1 MVAVIGKSSRYNLLV
16 RQLSVDCLSATK
28 TRSSQQTKQNNRFM
42 RLINQETITVYRR
55 LWTLVQTYRSRI
67 WWALLTMLGTAST
80 EVMFPKV
87 LGYILDHGFKGDA
100 SHLAIWKVPVAI
112 IGIFLMRGLCTFT
125 TSYLMTWVSTKLLN
139 ELRAKVFDRIL
150 NVPISFYHSESSGR
164 IINTIMFEAQQIVE
178 MLKVS
183 MTTLF
188 RDSLTVMVLMAALLW
203 RNWKLTIV
211 ALVLMP
217 VMAFLVRG
225 VSKRLRRLNQ
235 NQLDVNNELTQVIE
249 EATRA
254 SQVIRIF
261 GGQRYE
267 QQRFEEKNEKLRG
280 YAMRT
285 TVAVAST
292 TPLTQ
297 LAAAVAV
304 AVVIM
309 VAVSQATEDATT
321 VGHFVEFVSLM
332 MLLLTPLKRLAD
344 LNGPM
349 QRGLAAS
356 ESVFGLMDTAPE
368 PDHGDVLPGRAN
380 GRLDFVHTSFS
391 YPEQEQEALKDLNLI
406 IQPGET
412 IALVGMSGGG
422 KTSLV
427 NLVPRFYTPTSGD
440 ILLDGRPLQSIAL
453 NSLREQIAM
462 VSQNVVLFDDTVAAN
477 IAYGDSQPDN
487 ARIAAAVKA
496 AHLDD
501 VIRDLPDGLHTL
513 VGDNGMRLSGGQRQR
528 LAIAR
533 AIYKDAPILILDEA
547 TSALDSESERAVQAA
562 LDELMLGRTTLVIAH
577 RLSTIE
583 RASRIVVMSDGQ
595 IVEVGTHAELLQNGG
610 VYANLH
616 RLQFAA

>member
-1 MVAVIGKSSRYNLLV
+1 
-16 RQLSVDCLSATK
+16 
-28 TRSSQQTKQNNRFM
+28 M
-42 RLINQETITVYRR
+42 RLINKETITVFRR

-125 TSYLMTWVSTKLLN
+125 TSYLMTWVSTRLLN

-150 NVPISFYHSESSGR
+150 NVPVSFYHGESSGR

-217 VMAFLVRG
+217 VMALLVRG

-235 NQLDVNNELTQVIE
+235 SQLDVNNELTQVIE

-261 GGQRYE
+261 GGQQYE

-309 VAVSQATEDATT
+309 FAVSQATEDATT

-368 PDHGDVLPGRAN
+368 SGDGEVLQGRAS
-380 GRLDFVHTSFS
+380 GRLEFVHTGFS
-391 YPEQEQEALKDLNLI
+391 YPEQEQEALKDINLSI
-406 IQPGET
+406 LPGET

-427 NLVPRFYTPTSGD
+427 NLVPRFYMPTSGD
-440 ILLDGRPLQSIAL
+440 ILLDGRSLQSIAL
-453 NSLREQIAM
+453 GSLREQIAM

-477 IAYGDSQPDN
+477 IAYGDAHPDS
-487 ARIAAAVKA
+487 ARIAAAVQA
-496 AHLDD
+496 AHLTD
-501 VIRDLPDGLHTL
+501 VIRDLPDGMNTF
-513 VGDNGMRLSGGQRQR
+513 VGNNGMRLSGGQRQR

-562 LDELMLGRTTLVIAH
+562 LDELMMGRTTLVIAH

-595 IVEVGTHAELLQNGG
+595 IAEVGTHAELLQKGG

>member
-1 MVAVIGKSSRYNLLV
+1 
-16 RQLSVDCLSATK
+16 
-28 TRSSQQTKQNNRFM
+28 
-42 RLINQETITVYRR
+42 
-55 LWTLVQTYRSRI
+55 
-67 WWALLTMLGTAST
+67 
-80 EVMFPKV
+80 
-87 LGYILDHGFKGDA
+87 
-100 SHLAIWKVPVAI
+100 
-112 IGIFLMRGLCTFT
+112 MRGLCTFT
-125 TSYLMTWVSTKLLN
+125 TSYIMSWVSTKLQN
-139 ELRAKVFDRIL
+139 QLRAKVFDRIL

-164 IINTIMFEAQQIVE
+164 IINTIMFETQQIVE

-188 RDSLTVMVLMAALLW
+188 RDTLTVIVLLAALLW
-203 RNWKLTIV
+203 RDWQLTII
-211 ALVLMP
+211 ALILMP
-217 VMAFLVRG
+217 VMAYLVRG

-235 NQLDVNNELTQVIE
+235 NQLSVNNELTQIIE

-261 GGQRYE
+261 GGQKYE
-267 QQRFEEKNEKLRG
+267 QDRFEAKNEKLRG

-297 LAAAVAV
+297 LAAAFAV

-309 VAVSQATEDATT
+309 VAVSQATKNATT

-349 QRGLAAS
+349 QRGMAAS
-356 ESVFGLMDTAPE
+356 ESVFALIDTDAE
-368 PDHGDVLPGRAN
+368 TDGGQTLATRAQ
-380 GRLDFVHTSFS
+380 GQLEFVHTSFS
-391 YPEQEQEALKDLNLI
+391 YPEQEQEALKDINLN

-427 NLVPRFYTPTSGD
+427 NLVPRFYSPVTGD
-440 ILLDGRPLQSIAL
+440 ILLDGRSLKDISLA
-453 NSLREQIAM
+453 SLRQQIAM

-477 IAYGDSQPDN
+477 IAYGDSAPDQQ
-487 ARIAAAVKA
+487 RIDDAVRA
-496 AHLDD
+496 AHLSD
-501 VIRDLPDGLHTL
+501 VVRDLPDGLNTL
-513 VGDNGMRLSGGQRQR
+513 IGDNGMRLSGGQRQR

-562 LDELMLGRTTLVIAH
+562 LDGLMEGRTTLVIAH

-583 RASRIVVMSDGQ
+583 RANRIAVLVGGE
-595 IVEVGTHAELLQNGG
+595 IVEMGSHAELLQKEG
-610 VYANLH
+610 VYANLY
-616 RLQFAA
+616 RMQFAE

>member
-1 MVAVIGKSSRYNLLV
+1 MS
-16 RQLSVDCLSATK
+16 
-28 TRSSQQTKQNNRFM
+28 
-42 RLINQETITVYRR
+42 LINKETIDVFRR
-55 LWTLVQTYRSRI
+55 LWASITPYRSRV

-87 LGYILDHGFKGDA
+87 LRYILDHGFHGNAKN
-100 SHLAIWKVPVAI
+100 LALWMVPTAI
-112 IGIFLMRGLCTFT
+112 IGIFLLRGICTFT
-125 TSYLMTWVSTKLLN
+125 TSYLMTWISTRLLN
-139 ELRAKVFDRIL
+139 QLRAGVFDRIL

-188 RDSLTVMVLMAALLW
+188 RDSLTVVVLLAALLW
-203 RNWKLTIV
+203 SNWKLTII
-211 ALVLMP
+211 ALVMMP
-217 VMAFLVRG
+217 VMAYLVRG
-225 VSKRLRRLNQ
+225 VSKRLRKLNQ
-235 NQLDVNNELTQVIE
+235 SQLDVSNELTQVIE

-261 GGQRYE
+261 GGQKYE
-267 QQRFEEKNEKLRG
+267 QERFEAKNEKLRG

-285 TVAVAST
+285 TIAVAST

-297 LAAAVAV
+297 LAAAIAV

-309 VAVSQATEDATT
+309 FAVSQAAQDSTT
-321 VGHFVEFVSLM
+321 AGSFIEFVALM

-349 QRGLAAS
+349 QRGMAAA
-356 ESVFGLMDTAPE
+356 ESVFSMIDTAPE
-368 PDHGDVLPGRAN
+368 ADSGKPLPARAQ
-380 GRLDFVHTSFS
+380 GRLEFVHTSFS
-391 YPEQEQEALKDLNLI
+391 YPGQEQEALRDINLSI
-406 IQPGET
+406 APGET

-427 NLVPRFYTPTSGD
+427 NLVPRFYTPDSGD
-440 ILLDGRPLQSIAL
+440 ILLDGLSLQDISL
-453 NSLREQIAM
+453 SSLREQIAM
-462 VSQNVVLFDDTVAAN
+462 VSQNVVLFDDTLVSN
-477 IAYGDSQPDN
+477 IAYGDSNPDP
-487 ARIAAAVKA
+487 ARVAAAVQA
-496 AHLDD
+496 AHLTD
-501 VIRDLPDGLHTL
+501 VVRDLPDGLHTL
-513 VGDNGMRLSGGQRQR
+513 IGDNGMRLSGGQRQR

-533 AIYKDAPILILDEA
+533 AIYKNAPILILDEA

-583 RASRIVVMSDGQ
+583 RASRIAVLVDGK
-595 IVEVGTHAELLQNGG
+595 IVEIGTHAELLSNNA

>member
-1 MVAVIGKSSRYNLLV
+1 MS
-16 RQLSVDCLSATK
+16 
-28 TRSSQQTKQNNRFM
+28 
-42 RLINQETITVYRR
+42 LINAETISVFRR
-55 LWTLVQTYRSRI
+55 LWASVQPYRGRV

-80 EVMFPKV
+80 EVMFPKA
-87 LGYILDHGFKGDA
+87 LGYILDHGFRGDA
-100 SHLAIWKVPVAI
+100 FHLALWKVPVAI
-112 IGIFLMRGLCTFT
+112 IGIFLLRGLCTFT
-125 TSYLMTWVSTKLLN
+125 TSYLMSWVSTKLLN
-139 ELRAKVFDRIL
+139 ELRARIFDRIL
-150 NVPISFYHSESSGR
+150 HVPISFYHSESSGR

-188 RDSLTVMVLMAALLW
+188 RDSLTVLVLLAALLW
-203 RNWKLTIV
+203 RNWQLTIV

-217 VMAFLVRG
+217 VMALLVRG
-225 VSKRLRRLNQ
+225 VSKRLRKLNQ
-235 NQLDVNNELTQVIE
+235 NQLEVNNELTQVIE

-261 GGQRYE
+261 GGHDYE
-267 QQRFEEKNEKLRG
+267 QQRFDAKNEKLRG

-309 VAVSQATEDATT
+309 VAVSQATKDATT

-344 LNGPM
+344 LNGPL
-349 QRGLAAS
+349 QRGMAAA
-356 ESVFGLMDTAPE
+356 ESVFALIDTAPE
-368 PDHGDVLPGRAN
+368 STAGTTLTARAR
-380 GRLDFVHTSFS
+380 GQLEFVQTSFS
-391 YPEQEQEALKDLNLI
+391 YPEQEHEALKNINLQ

-412 IALVGMSGGG
+412 IALVGISGGG

-427 NLVPRFYTPTSGD
+427 NLVPRFYAPSSGD
-440 ILLDGRPLQSIAL
+440 ILLDGQSLNAL
-453 NSLREQIAM
+453 SLTSLREQIAM
-462 VSQNVVLFDDTVAAN
+462 VSQNVVLFDDTIAAN
-477 IAYGDSQPDN
+477 IAYGDSAPDR
-487 ARIAAAVKA
+487 ARIAAAVQA
-496 AHLDD
+496 AHLTEL
-501 VIRDLPDGLHTL
+501 VHDLPDGLDSL
-513 VGDNGMRLSGGQRQR
+513 IGDNGMRLSGGQRQR

-562 LDELMLGRTTLVIAH
+562 LDGLMQGRTTLVIAH

-583 RASRIVVMSDGQ
+583 RASRIVVLVGGEISE
-595 IVEVGTHAELLQNGG
+595 IGTHLELLAKDG

-616 RLQFAA
+616 RLQFAK